1 MHWRLNRIQYPVYN
15 LGPGKR
21 IGIWTQGCSL
31 KCPDCVNPSLWNPD
45 GGRSV
50 AVEWLLQKIINLAQ
64 DYDGI
69 TISGGEPFDQYEQLI
84 AFCSFIK
91 LKTQLNVF
99 VYSGYTMVEIEQDH
113 CDRLFTNCIDYLLDG
128 RYVYELNRN
137 ESLRGS
143 ANQKLFRFD
152 DCEITEMEVHPEK
165 PLWSVHVSDT
175 NEIFLTGIPGQDDLR
190 SIQNELAHAGIK
202 TEFV

>member
-21 IGIWTQGCSL
+21 IGIWAQGCSL
-31 KCPDCVNPSLWNPD
+31 NCPGCINPSLWNPD

-50 AVEWLLQKIINLAQ
+50 GVEWLLQTILNRANE
-64 DYDGI
+64 YDGI
-69 TISGGEPFDQYEQLI
+69 TITGGEPFDQYEPLI
-84 AFCSFIK
+84 AFCSYIR
-91 LKTQLNVF
+91 LKTNLNLF
-99 VYSGYTMVEIEQDH
+99 VYSGYTLEEIEQKH
-113 CDRLFTNCIDYLLDG
+113 SNRLFASCIDYLLEG
-128 RYVYELNRN
+128 RYVHELNRN

-143 ANQKLFRFD
+143 ANQRLYRFTNR
-152 DCEITEMEVHPEK
+152 EKTEMEVYPEK
-165 PLWSVHVSDT
+165 PLWSVHVSDD
-175 NEIFLTGIPGQDDLR
+175 NEIFLTGIPAQDDMR